1 LNSPA
6 SQHLAFVGLGIM
18 GLPMAQRLQAAGHS
32 LTVHTRTKSRAA
44 SILQQGATWADTPAA
59 AAAQADVCFICV
71 TDTPDVQAVINGPS
85 GIAAGGRPDL
95 IVVDHSTISPSA
107 TREMAKNLAGRGIT
121 LLDAPVSGGDVGA
134 RDGTLSIMVGGDPA
148 AFEKMLPLLR
158 HMGQTITHCGP
169 SGNGQLTKLVNQI
182 LVSVTCMAVAEALA
196 FAKKNGLD
204 AEKTM
209 AAVGGGAGSSWQLSR
224 LGPKMLAGDFRPGF
238 MVDLLQKDLRL
249 IHEAAAQSKSALPAT
264 RLVHQLLTMAQQQ
277 NHGRDGTQ
285 SLFAVIEKMA
295 SASLIPTSA
304 APRD

>member
-1 LNSPA
+1 MTIPA

-18 GLPMAQRLQAAGHS
+18 GLPMAQRLCAAGHT

-44 SILQQGATWADTPAA
+44 AILDQGAAWADTPAA
-59 AAAQADVCFICV
+59 AAARADVCFICV
-71 TDTPDVQAVINGPS
+71 TDTPDVQAVINGPA
-85 GIAAGGRPDL
+85 GIAAGARTGS
-95 IVVDHSTISPSA
+95 IVVDHSTISPGA
-107 TREMAKNLAGRGIT
+107 TRDLATSLAARGIT

-134 RDGTLSIMVGGDPA
+134 RQGTLSIMVGGDAA
-148 AFEKMLPLLR
+148 AFERVMPLLQL
-158 HMGQTITHCGP
+158 MGQTITHCGP

-204 AEKTM
+204 SEKTM
-209 AAVGGGAGSSWQLSR
+209 AAVGGGAGSSWQLTK

-238 MVDLLQKDLRL
+238 MVELLQKDLRL

-277 NHGRDGTQ
+277 GRGRDGTQ
-285 SLFAVIEKMA
+285 SLFSVLEKMA
-295 SASLIPTSA
+295 SASLIPTTA
-304 APRD
+304 IARD